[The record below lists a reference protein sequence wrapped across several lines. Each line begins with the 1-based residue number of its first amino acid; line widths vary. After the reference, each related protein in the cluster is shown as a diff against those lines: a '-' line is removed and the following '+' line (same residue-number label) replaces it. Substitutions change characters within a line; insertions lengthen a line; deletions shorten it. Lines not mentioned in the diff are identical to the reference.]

1 MDKQIDGQQ
10 YVGTVIDRLT
20 AETIYRSRPTTWADA
35 QTKAERHARG
45 ERYAVQADVADDIRA
60 AAVTIGRRGGMAVG
74 NPSMRAF
81 FECLACLVYVLGVF
95 LLAVLMAFI

>member
-1 MDKQIDGQQ
+1 MTD
-10 YVGTVIDRLT
+10 
-20 AETIYRSRPTTWADA
+20 SS
-35 QTKAERHARG
+35 
-45 ERYAVQADVADDIRA
+45 DIRA